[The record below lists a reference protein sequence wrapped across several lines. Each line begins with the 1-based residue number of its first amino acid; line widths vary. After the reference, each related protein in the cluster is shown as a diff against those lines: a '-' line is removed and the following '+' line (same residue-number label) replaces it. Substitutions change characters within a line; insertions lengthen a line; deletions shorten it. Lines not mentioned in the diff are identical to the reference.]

1 MTDQTRDD
9 IRRRYASAATRTAT
23 NHTAAANDD
32 RFGLAQYDHVT
43 ELPEAAR
50 LASLGR
56 GNPLA
61 VADLR
66 HGDVV
71 LDLGSGGGLDV
82 LLSAGRVGPDGF
94 AYGLDMTHRRSSTLP
109 AATPQKPAPS
119 TSRSSKEPSKHIP
132 LPDSTI
138 DVIISNCVTNLS
150 NSKAAVFAEMRRVLR
165 PGGRIG
171 ISDILTDD
179 HLTIAERIERGSALG
194 STVGALS
201 MSEYRTELRTAGFD
215 DIEIFTTQVLGDG
228 VHAATIRAHA
238 PSDRDRMGI
247 RTWTMIASDW
257 PQVRDIY
264 AAGIAAGNATFET
277 GDERRADEPER
288 ASLTG
293 RIGAGEFPQHRRA
306 CTDR

>member
-1 MTDQTRDD
+1 
-9 IRRRYASAATRTAT
+9 
-23 NHTAAANDD
+23 
-32 RFGLAQYDHVT
+32 
-43 ELPEAAR
+43 
-50 LASLGR
+50 
-56 GNPLA
+56 
-61 VADLR
+61 
-66 HGDVV
+66 
-71 LDLGSGGGLDV
+71 
-82 LLSAGRVGPDGF
+82 
-94 AYGLDMTHRRSSTLP
+94 MTHQRSSTLP

-119 TSRSSKEPSKHIP
+119 TSCSSKEPSKHIP

-150 NSKAAVFAEMRRVLR
+150 NNKAAAFAEMRRVLR

-179 HLTIAERIERGSALG
+179 HLTIAERIERGSAPG

-215 DIEIFTTQVLGDG
+215 GIEISTTQVLGDG
-228 VHAATIRAHA
+228 VHAATIRAHT
-238 PSDRDRMGI
+238 PSDRDRMRI
-247 RTWTMIASDW
+247 RTRTMIASDW

-293 RIGAGEFPQHRRA
+293 RIGAGEFPQHDRA
-306 CTDR
+306 RTDR